1 MMFKEMWM
9 QVTKVEKPKKN
20 PIREMAKTYI
30 YYVLKN
36 QRKHLNW
43 MISYSELFKL
53 LRKTISQHLFKV
65 KSTLEKIGVQL

>member
-20 PIREMAKTYI
+20 PIRETAKTYI

-43 MISYSELFKL
+43 MISYSELFQL

>member
-9 QVTKVEKPKKN
+9 QVTKVEKPKRN

-43 MISYSELFKL
+43 MI
-53 LRKTISQHLFKV
+53 
-65 KSTLEKIGVQL
+65 